1 MSGTLYVVSTPIGNL
16 EDITLRAL
24 RILREV
30 QIVAAEDTRHSRGLL
45 SRYDIHTPLTSYHDF
60 NKEEKTPVL
69 LQRLSKGESVAL
81 ISDAGTPTVSDP
93 GYFLITQAIAA
104 GVPVSPIPGPSAV
117 LAAISVSGLPTDAFL
132 FDGFLPKKRGA
143 RSRRLTELSAEK
155 RTLIFFESP
164 HRILGV
170 LQEMLLLF
178 GNRRVALARELTKA
192 FEEIIR
198 GRLSEVIQ
206 ALEGRKTRGE
216 ITLVVEG
223 ASYGSQ
229 RKSKDCLDLA
239 VAEIRPAD

>member
-1 MSGTLYVVSTPIGNL
+1 MAAEVFLKGTSMSGTLYVVSTPIGNL

-69 LQRLSKGESVAL
+69 LHRLSKGESVAL

-117 LAAISVSGLPTDAFL
+117 LAAIAASGLPTDAFL

-143 RSRRLTELSAEK
+143 RSRRLTELSVER

-164 HRILGV
+164 HRILMV
-170 LQEMLLLF
+170 LQEMLELF

-206 ALEGRKTRGE
+206 ALEGRRTRGE

-223 ASYGSQ
+223 A
-229 RKSKDCLDLA
+229 R
-239 VAEIRPAD
+239 

>member
-1 MSGTLYVVSTPIGNL
+1 MSAEVSLKGVLMSGTLYVVSTPIGNL

-30 QIVAAEDTRHSRGLL
+30 QVVAAEDTRHSRGLL

-69 LQRLSKGESVAL
+69 LQKLSEGESVAL
-81 ISDAGTPTVSDP
+81 VSDAGTPTVSDP
-93 GYFLITQAIAA
+93 GYYLITQAIAA
-104 GVPVSPIPGPSAV
+104 GVPVSPVPGPSAV
-117 LAAISVSGLPTDAFL
+117 LSAIAVSGLPTDAFL

-143 RSRRLTELSAEK
+143 RSRRLTELSAER
-155 RTLIFFESP
+155 RTLVFFESP
-164 HRILGV
+164 HRILAV
-170 LQEMLLLF
+170 LQEMLVLF
-178 GNRRVALARELTKA
+178 GDRRVALARELTKA

-206 ALEGRKTRGE
+206 KLEREKARGE

-223 ASYGSQ
+223 N
-229 RKSKDCLDLA
+229 R
-239 VAEIRPAD
+239 